1 MIRIFRNIIG
11 STVILDIFVLILLFL
26 DGSYSETLGTFTI
39 LFVTMIVTFLLTK
52 YIEKVAY
59 KVHQKHYAV
68 VIVSNEWDEYNK
80 LEEDQDLSE
89 RPLNEQEN
97 VFFETGKVS
106 TTYALNLLGW
116 NEKRDVVS
124 ITEDPTFLVI
134 SDNFNAKSEKA
145 MQKPFVVTSNPKEV
159 LQFLERNK

>member
-26 DGSYSETLGTFTI
+26 DGSYSDTLGIFTI
-39 LFVTMIVTFLLTK
+39 LLVTLIVTFLLTK

-59 KVHQKHYAV
+59 KVYQKNYAV

-80 LEEDQDLSE
+80 LEEDQDWSE
-89 RPLNEQEN
+89 QTLNEEEN

-106 TTYALNLLGW
+106 QTYVFNILEW

-134 SDNFNAKSEKA
+134 SDNFNAKSENA